1 MKPISPSIKSLAV
14 VAALALFLG
23 MTATAQPAPILSVD
37 LTLNNSGTISDGA
50 NTVTFVFDKQQ
61 PSGTGVLDPFL
72 RVQQNGTEQGYNTT
86 VANAGQLPFDDKF
99 GVWTHDLLF
108 GSMQAINGNYNFVLD
123 IGEPPSDNPNQGTQ
137 SLISLDGLKL
147 YVTNTPGQNN
157 ASVDA
162 NGDANGISGT
172 LLWNM
177 DAQADN
183 FVLLDA
189 NRNGNPGNNVSD
201 MLMQVPTSVFAG
213 VTSTQHIILW
223 SRFGLQDASIL
234 GAESFGTFEEWAQ
247 LNTREA
253 LQVPEPSSLALL
265 VLALAGTCFA
275 RRRSW
280 TRRSATVA

>member
-1 MKPISPSIKSLAV
+1 
-14 VAALALFLG
+14 
-23 MTATAQPAPILSVD
+23 
-37 LTLNNSGTISDGA
+37 
-50 NTVTFVFDKQQ
+50 
-61 PSGTGVLDPFL
+61 
-72 RVQQNGTEQGYNTT
+72 
-86 VANAGQLPFDDKF
+86 
-99 GVWTHDLLF
+99 
-108 GSMQAINGNYNFVLD
+108 
-123 IGEPPSDNPNQGTQ
+123 
-137 SLISLDGLKL
+137 LDGLKL

-162 NGDANGISGT
+162 NGDANGILGT

-247 LNTREA
+247 LNINTREA
-253 LQVPEPSSLALL
+253 LQIPEPSSLALV
-265 VLALAGTCFA
+265 VLALVGTRFA
-275 RRRSW
+275 RRRSQA
-280 TRRSATVA
+280 RRSATVA